1 MNSNAKRI
9 VSSNEESAASVAT
22 SNSST
27 NSKKHKAT
35 GSGGRTPSQIWEHFQ
50 KNLILKKAYCKHCDK
65 VYDLSRS
72 GGSTK
77 KSL

>member
-1 MNSNAKRI
+1 MNSNANAKRI

-35 GSGGRTPSQIWEHFQ
+35 GSGGRTPSQI
-50 KNLILKKAYCKHCDK
+50 
-65 VYDLSRS
+65 
-72 GGSTK
+72 
-77 KSL
+77 